1 MINLIL
7 YSVVLFFT
15 GLSSFF
21 ISRYLTDRLKEN
33 RTKVTIFFLI
43 LSVGITLLML
53 LFFGCTAVTLK
64 GIIISLI
71 FLTSSYQDIKT
82 HECDDYIH
90 PMILVT
96 GFIGMEVSKL
106 PNMIISAIIVFVIM
120 MGSVIMTKSEIG
132 GADIKFS
139 VACAFVLGIKGSL
152 CGLIIGLTLAVI
164 INSIKKTRWEGFAM
178 IPYLAVGFMTAY
190 FI

>member
-1 MINLIL
+1 MLKFIL

-21 ISRYLTDRLKEN
+21 ISRYLADRFKEN
-33 RTKVTIFFLI
+33 RKKVTMFFWI
-43 LSVGITLLML
+43 LSVGIALLML
-53 LFFGCTAVTLK
+53 FFFGCTAVTLK

-90 PMILVT
+90 PMMLVT
-96 GFIGMEVSKL
+96 GFIGVEVSKL

-120 MGSVIMTKSEIG
+120 MV
-132 GADIKFS
+132 S